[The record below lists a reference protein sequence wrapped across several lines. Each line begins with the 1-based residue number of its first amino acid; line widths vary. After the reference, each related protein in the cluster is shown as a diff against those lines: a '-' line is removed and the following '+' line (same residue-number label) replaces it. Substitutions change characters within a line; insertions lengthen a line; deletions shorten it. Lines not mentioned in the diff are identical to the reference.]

1 MDFNDTTEE
10 AKFRKEVG
18 DWLSANATLKED
30 EESGSYPGMGEDDAL
45 SLAKKSQLTPTQ
57 HIVLQIIANKKHIT
71 PSHISYITTLRH
83 TTIATVINKLLS
95 NDLITRERGINDKR
109 IQYLNMTEKGF
120 KILESSPDVLQDKFK
135 EQFTSLNDWEQS
147 MIVSCLQRVAQF
159 IGAEEIDAAPILDY
173 GELNEEPEEL
183 LSKE

>member
-1 MDFNDTTEE
+1 MEDNHLEE
-10 AKFRKEVG
+10 ALVAIRRVMR
-18 DWLSANATLKED
+18 ATEIN
-30 EESGSYPGMGEDDAL
+30 SL

-57 HIVLQIIANKKHIT
+57 HIVLQIIANKKHTT

-95 NDLITRERGINDKR
+95 NDLITREKGINDKR
-109 IQYLNMTEKGF
+109 IQYLNITEEGL

-135 EQFTSLNDWEQS
+135 EQFSSLNDWEQS

-173 GELNEEPEEL
+173 GGLNEAPDEILNED
-183 LSKE
+183 